1 MTTSRGFNTNYVNN
15 GMNFNNL
22 DDMQPP
28 IRRLT
33 PIQLRSD
40 NQVYQNYE
48 ARNGNKYRTSES

>member
-1 MTTSRGFNTNYVNN
+1 MTTSRGFTTNDGYN

-28 IRRLT
+28 IRRFS

-48 ARNGNKYRTSES
+48 ARNGDKYRTSES